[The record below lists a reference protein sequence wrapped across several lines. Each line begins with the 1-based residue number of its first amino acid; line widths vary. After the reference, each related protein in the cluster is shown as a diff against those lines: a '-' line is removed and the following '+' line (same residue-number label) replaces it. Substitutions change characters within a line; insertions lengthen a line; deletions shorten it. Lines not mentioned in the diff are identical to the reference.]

1 MFLFLQGLVE
11 RVAVIFSGS
20 NNVPIERF
28 VFKINVNQSYGSKLE
43 EADLA
48 FSLKSFLIKL
58 PLSQSLMK
66 VLPPGKLIRNF
77 IFNGTINLLSFCN

>member
-77 IFNGTINLLSFCN
+77 ISNGTINLLSFCN